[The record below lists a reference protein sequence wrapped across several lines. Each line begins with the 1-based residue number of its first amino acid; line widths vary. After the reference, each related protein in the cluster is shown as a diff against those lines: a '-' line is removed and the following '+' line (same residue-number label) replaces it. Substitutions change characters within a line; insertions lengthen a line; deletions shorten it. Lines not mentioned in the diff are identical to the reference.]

1 MRTRKIQDYGIA
13 VVTVMAMIVLH
24 ALLVP
29 LIGPTHNSA
38 YMICAVAV
46 TLAAA
51 GPGPAILTAVLAFA
65 CTVTLFGDPGSLS
78 AMGSSGPRV
87 NTLMYSVSCAVIIAL
102 GAWQVRRSRHERVAH
117 ARDVQ
122 MLELVTDCFFV
133 LDREWRFAHINGPGL
148 KYFNKQP
155 QEVLGHNIW
164 DVFPTCVGSCVDVLF
179 RQVAS
184 SGVAARSELLGPLT
198 RRWLDVRV
206 VPTDTDLMIV
216 FTDVTQR
223 RLAQDAAQRN
233 SDFLRV
239 VADSVGVLIAYLD
252 IERRYRFVNRAYADA
267 FGFDA
272 DAALGR
278 THAELCGAAA
288 YEAIRQPLD
297 AGFSGE
303 TVSDEMPL
311 RLANLG
317 ERHLLVNYR
326 PDLDEAGQVCGVVLA
341 LSDITERVQAEI
353 ALREADRRKDE
364 FLATLAHELR
374 NPLAPIMNSVQLL
387 GADPATRAN
396 ARAIIDRQVR
406 HMARLVDDLL
416 DVSRI
421 TLGRINLRRE
431 RVSVAQVVSHA
442 VEASRPLIESSGHV
456 FNVQLPAEALVVD
469 ADLTRLAQAVLNLL
483 NNAAKYTPAGGRID
497 LGVAQLGGEVSIAVS
512 DTGVGIPE
520 AMLPRIFEMF
530 AQVDRNLAR
539 AQGGL
544 GIGLTLAGKLV
555 SMHGGT
561 LEAHSAGLGR
571 GSRFEIRIP
580 LAAGVAAAPA
590 AIAPVQ
596 PQLPQ
601 ARRVLVVDDN
611 VDAAESLSLLLQADG
626 HHTELAHD
634 GLAAVEA
641 TARFAP
647 DIVLLDIGL
656 PGLNGYEAAVRMRQH
671 NGGGTR
677 PTLVALTG
685 WGQQQ
690 DRERAAQAGFD
701 LHLTKPVD
709 PAVIMALARDPRTPT
724 LQQYSLARIRTLR

>member
-1 MRTRKIQDYGIA
+1 MRTSKIQDYGIA

-38 YMICAVAV
+38 FMICAVAV
-46 TLAAA
+46 TLAMA
-51 GPGPAILTAVLAFA
+51 GPGPAILTSVLAFVS
-65 CTVTLFGDPGSLS
+65 TVTLFGDPGSLS
-78 AMGSSGPRV
+78 AMGGSGPRV
-87 NTLMYSVSCAVIIAL
+87 NTLMYGISCAVIIAL
-102 GAWQVRRSRHERVAH
+102 GAWQVRRSRRERMAH

-122 MLELVTDCFFV
+122 MLDLVTDCFFV

-155 QEVLGHNIW
+155 QELLGKVIW
-164 DVFPTCVGSCVDVLF
+164 DVFPAGVASTVDTLF
-179 RQVAS
+179 RQAAA
-184 SGVAARSELLGPLT
+184 SGVAARTELLGPVT
-198 RRWLDVRV
+198 SRWLDVRV
-206 VPTDTDLMIV
+206 VPTGAGLMIV

-233 SDFLRV
+233 ADFLRV
-239 VADSVGVLIAYLD
+239 VADSVGVLIAYVD
-252 IERRYRFVNRAYADA
+252 IERRYRFVNRDYAYA

-297 AGFSGE
+297 AGFAGE

-326 PDLDEAGQVCGVVLA
+326 PDLDEGGQVRGVVLA

-387 GADPATRAN
+387 GADSATRAN

-431 RVSVAQVVSHA
+431 RVGVAQVVSHA

-456 FNVQLPAEALVVD
+456 FNVQLPAAPLAVD

-497 LGVAQLGGEVSIAVS
+497 LTVTQVDGEVLIAVS

-520 AMLPRIFEMF
+520 SMLPHIFEMF

-544 GIGLTLAGKLV
+544 GIGLTLAAKLV

-561 LEAHSAGLGR
+561 LEAHSAGLGF

-580 LAAGVAAAPA
+580 LAVGVAAAPA
-590 AIAPVQ
+590 DIAPVQ
-596 PQLPQ
+596 PELPP

-656 PGLNGYEAAVRMRQH
+656 PGLNGYEAAMRMRLH
-671 NGGGTR
+671 NGSRPR

-709 PAVIMALARDPRTPT
+709 PAVIMALARDPQTPT
-724 LQQYSLARIRTLR
+724 LQQYSLSRIRTLR

>member
-1 MRTRKIQDYGIA
+1 MRTSKIQDYGIA
-13 VVTVMAMIVLH
+13 VVTVMAMIALH

-29 LIGPTHNSA
+29 WVGTSHNTA
-38 YMICAVAV
+38 FMICAVAV
-46 TLAAA
+46 TLGTG
-51 GPGPAILTAVLAFA
+51 GPGPAILTAVLAFV
-65 CTVTLFGDPGSLS
+65 CTVTLFGAPGSLS
-78 AMGSSGPRV
+78 ALGSTSPGI
-87 NTLMYSVSCAVIIAL
+87 TALMYGISCAVMIAL
-102 GAWQVRRSRHERVAH
+102 GARHVRRSRRERAAH

-133 LDREWRFAHINGPGL
+133 LDRQWRFTHINGPGL

-155 QEVLGHNIW
+155 QQLLGKIIW
-164 DVFPTCVGSCVDVLF
+164 DVFPAGVASSVDALF
-179 RQVAS
+179 RGVAA
-184 SGVAARSELLGPLT
+184 SGVAARTELLGPVT
-198 RRWLDVRV
+198 SRWLDVRV
-206 VPTDTDLMIV
+206 VPTGTGLMIV

-233 SDFLRV
+233 ADFLRV

-252 IERRYRFVNRAYADA
+252 IERRYRFVNRRYADA

-297 AGFSGE
+297 AGFAGE
-303 TVSDEMPL
+303 TVSDEMSL
-311 RLANLG
+311 RLENLG
-317 ERHLLVNYR
+317 ERHLMVNYR

-374 NPLAPIMNSVQLL
+374 NPLAPIMNSVALL
-387 GADPATRAN
+387 GADTATRAN
-396 ARAIIDRQVR
+396 ARAIIDRQVH

-431 RVSVAQVVSHA
+431 RVSVAQVLIHA
-442 VEASRPLIESSGHV
+442 VEASRPLIESSDHV
-456 FNVQLPAEALVVD
+456 FNVHLPEEPLVVD

-483 NNAAKYTPAGGRID
+483 NNASKYTPAGGRID
-497 LGVAQLGGEVSIAVS
+497 LEVSRVGEEVLIAVS

-544 GIGLTLAGKLV
+544 GIGLTLASRLV

-580 LAAGVAAAPA
+580 LAAGVAAVPAPIA
-590 AIAPVQ
+590 AAPTE
-596 PQLPQ
+596 LLQ

-656 PGLNGYEAAVRMRQH
+656 PGLNGYEAAMRMRQH
-671 NGGGTR
+671 PGTRPR

-724 LQQYSLARIRTLR
+724 LQQYSLSRIGTLR